1 MDFILDLPRTARKN
15 DSIYVVVDRF
25 LKIAY
30 FLSCSKASNAS
41 KIACLY
47 SNKVIWL
54 HGLPESIVYDRDVRF
69 ISYFW
74 KTLWYLIGTKL
85 NFLSAYHPQTNGQ
98 IKVVNRSLENLL
110 QCLVGENTKN
120 WDLLLSRAKFT
131 YNSSINRTIGMSP
144 FEIVYSH
151 YPRKSV
157 DLIPITLHTRMSKTT
172 ESFTQHVRS
181 MHKEITKKINVSN
194 QIYKQLTDSHQ
205 RAHDFADGDYVMIQ
219 VRPEQVSLETI
230 KKLHTHGV
238 GPFRILK
245 KIEPNVYIINL
256 SSDYGISS
264 T

>member
-1 MDFILDLPRTARKN
+1 
-15 DSIYVVVDRF
+15 
-25 LKIAY
+25 
-30 FLSCSKASNAS
+30 
-41 KIACLY
+41 
-47 SNKVIWL
+47 
-54 HGLPESIVYDRDVRF
+54 
-69 ISYFW
+69 
-74 KTLWYLIGTKL
+74 
-85 NFLSAYHPQTNGQ
+85 
-98 IKVVNRSLENLL
+98 
-110 QCLVGENTKN
+110 
-120 WDLLLSRAKFT
+120 
-131 YNSSINRTIGMSP
+131 MSP

-219 VRPEQVSLETI
+219 VRPEQFSLKTI

-264 T
+264 TFNILDLIKYKKSITIPSDPFEPNPSIESEPQPECL